1 MSLTYE
7 ITVETRPSVFS
18 RSPRADGQQMNDEP
32 RIIHLLADGSSAV
45 CSYPGVEPS
54 AILKLADR
62 RAKSAGLIR
71 TYHHTFD
78 GRTVSIYR

>member
-1 MSLTYE
+1 MQTYE
-7 ITVETRPSVFS
+7 ITVETRPDVFS
-18 RSPRADGQQMNDEP
+18 RSPRADGRLDAP

>member
-7 ITVETRPSVFS
+7 ITVETRPDVFS
-18 RSPRADGQQMNDEP
+18 RSPDAP